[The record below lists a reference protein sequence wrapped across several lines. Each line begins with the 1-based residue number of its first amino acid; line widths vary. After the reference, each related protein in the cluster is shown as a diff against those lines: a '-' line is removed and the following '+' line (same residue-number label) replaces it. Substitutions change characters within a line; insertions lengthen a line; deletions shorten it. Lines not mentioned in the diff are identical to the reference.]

1 MIKTFRPASD
11 AQARFITTLLAD
23 RAVPEALATATAEA
37 LASGTLSVGEAS
49 EAITLLKQLPRDWD
63 KALCRPTSGGKPA
76 APAPTVA
83 AGHYAVA
90 DADGVLKFYRVDC
103 PTGGRWAGYTF
114 VKVQASDDFF
124 AVRGEAARA
133 VLAAI
138 AGDSDAGPRYGR
150 EIGRCYRCNR
160 TLTDAVSRSLGIGP
174 DCRSKI

>member
-63 KALCRPTSGGKPA
+63 KALCRPTSGG
-76 APAPTVA
+76 
-83 AGHYAVA
+83 
-90 DADGVLKFYRVDC
+90 
-103 PTGGRWAGYTF
+103 
-114 VKVQASDDFF
+114 
-124 AVRGEAARA
+124 
-133 VLAAI
+133 
-138 AGDSDAGPRYGR
+138 DSDAGPRYGR